1 MVTYV
6 LVGLLV
12 GVADKWADESQAVLG
27 HVGQFFGMLGTAAG
41 LWALTLVLI
50 ALLNRERPLGGALNA
65 ASFFLGLCAG
75 YYAYSQFVLGYS
87 GAGVVLFWL
96 LAACT
101 AVPLLAAALVWT
113 IRDGPRT
120 VRLDVVRALVVG
132 AFAAVP
138 IAQAI
143 SYGFA
148 VHPGNPSV
156 VVSDA
161 VAVVQ
166 VLLAVVI
173 WLLLARTARVRLA
186 SLGFAALL
194 AWPCVLLFANMA
206 RVMSPFGL

>member
-1 MVTYV
+1 MVPYV

-12 GVADKWADESQAVLG
+12 GVADKWADESQTVLG
-27 HVGQFFGMLGTAAG
+27 HVGQFLGMLGTAAG
-41 LWALTLVLI
+41 VWALTLVLI
-50 ALLNRERPLGGALNA
+50 ALLNRDQPLPGALNA

-75 YYAYSQFVLGYS
+75 YYAYSQLVLGYS
-87 GAGVVLFWL
+87 GVGVVLFWL

-101 AVPLLAAALVWT
+101 AVPLLAAALVWA
-113 IRDGPRT
+113 IRDEPRPLP
-120 VRLDVVRALVVG
+120 VDAVRALLVG

-148 VHPGNPSV
+148 LHPGNPSV

-166 VLLAVVI
+166 VLLAAVI
-173 WLLLARTARVRLA
+173 WLLLARTTRMRLA

-194 AWPCVLLFANMA
+194 VGPCVLLLANMA
-206 RVMSPFGL
+206 RVISPFWL